1 MSNPYADTADA
12 YWNAGWR
19 GVLPLPHRRKK
30 LPPTG
35 YTGSTGTDPAYP
47 DVATWMQ
54 DGDRNICLRLP
65 AHVIGIDVDAYGD
78 KAGAFTLR
86 EREAEWGQL
95 PPTWRSTSRDDG
107 ISGIRLYR
115 IPVGL
120 AWPGEVGP
128 GIETVR
134 RDHRYV
140 VCAPSVHPD
149 TGDTYR
155 WIDPDGIV
163 AAHGVPDPDRLP
175 FLPDA
180 WVEGLTGGEMA
191 KEVRRNSLATD
202 AAMLWVAQ
210 RPDASGVP
218 CKRMDTACSASIA
231 DLRDHSAHQS
241 ALAGVARL
249 LRLADEGHSGVVPC
263 IVRLREAF
271 IAEVT
276 RHERIIL
283 EKHRRSE
290 SEATREWSD
299 MLVSGVNFVS
309 ADPANL
315 PVCDCDGLLTESI
328 VAAAN
333 PEPATAVAETAEP
346 DEPRS
351 KFPQMVDGATF
362 ILNAPEQPP
371 AVWGY
376 GESVV
381 WSEGESLTIVGPPG
395 VGKTT
400 LGGQVVKARIKGGA
414 VLGYGV
420 SPTSSKVLY
429 LAMDRPAQ
437 IARSLRRHFTEDDRE
452 ILAERLV
459 VWKGP
464 PPADV
469 AKNTSVLVS
478 LCKLAGADTLVVDSI
493 KDAAIGLS
501 NDEVGAAYNQA
512 RQLVLAA
519 GIQVMELH
527 HMVKRGPNG
536 SKPTQLADVYGST
549 WITSGAGSVLLIWGQ
564 PGDEV
569 VELLHLKQPA
579 NDIGPLMVEHDH
591 ANGTSQVWHGE
602 NGEHSP
608 LESLLLA
615 NRTNGLTA
623 AQAAAHLFHTDSPDA
638 NQKKKA
644 TRQLESLVA
653 EGKARKE
660 SGGRESG
667 RAAVWH
673 APNPVHNPGQ
683 GWTSGVDRGGHG
695 VDMEGGHNLDRGGH
709 SPTTGVDRGGHADL
723 DTPTPSLEGGLGSV
737 YPPADVHPCEVCGK
751 DTGSAGFIICSKCER
766 ERRQV

>member
-1 MSNPYADTADA
+1 MTSPYADTADA
-12 YWNAGWR
+12 YWRAGWR

-54 DGDRNICLRLP
+54 DGERNICLRMP

-107 ISGIRLYR
+107 VSGIRLYR

-163 AAHGVPDPDRLP
+163 AIRGVVPDPDRLP

-180 WVEGLTGGEMA
+180 WVEGLSGGELA
-191 KEVRRNSLATD
+191 KEAKRNSLATD

-218 CKRMDTACSASIA
+218 CKRMETACAASVA

-241 ALAGVARL
+241 ALAGAARL
-249 LRLADEGHSGVVPC
+249 LRLADEGHSGVVPS
-263 IVRLREAF
+263 IVRLREGF

-276 RHERIIL
+276 RAERVIL
-283 EKHRRSE
+283 KKQRRSAA
-290 SEATREWSD
+290 EAQREWSD
-299 MLVSGVNFVS
+299 ILVSGVNFVS

-315 PVCDCDGLLTESI
+315 PVCDCDGLLTEAI
-328 VAAAN
+328 VGDA
-333 PEPATAVAETAEP
+333 EPARDEP
-346 DEPRS
+346 ADPEEPRS

-371 AVWGY
+371 AVWGF
-376 GESVV
+376 GEAVV

-420 SPTSSKVLY
+420 APTTSKVLY

-437 IARSLRRHFTEDDRE
+437 IARSLRRHFTEDDRD

-478 LCKLAGADTLVVDSI
+478 LCKLAGADTVVVDSI

-579 NDIGPLMVEHDH
+579 NDIGPLMIEHDH
-591 ANGTSQVWHGE
+591 ARGTSTVWHGE

-608 LESLLLA
+608 LETLLRA
-615 NRTNGLTA
+615 NRTNGLTV
-623 AQAAAHLFHTDSPDA
+623 AQAAAHLFRTDSPDA

-644 TRQLESLVA
+644 VRQLEALVA
-653 EGKARKE
+653 AGRARKD
-660 SGGRESG
+660 SGGREAG
-667 RAAVWH
+667 RPAVWH
-673 APNPVHNPGQ
+673 AAESVDNCPE
-683 GWTSGVDRGGHG
+683 GWTFGVDRGGHG
-695 VDMEGGHNLDRGGH
+695 VDMGGGQNLDRGGH
-709 SPTTGVDRGGHADL
+709 SPTTGVDRPGRSDL
-723 DTPTPSLEGGLGSV
+723 DTPTPSLEGGLGGV
-737 YPPADVHPCEVCGK
+737 YPPPMSTCEDCGG
-751 DTGSAGFIICSKCER
+751 DTGSAGFKICATCER
-766 ERRQV
+766 KRRRS

>member
-564 PGDEV
+564 PGDMV
-569 VELLHLKQPA
+569 VEMLHLKQPA
-579 NDIGPLMVEHDH
+579 NDIGPLMIEHDH
-591 ANGTSQVWHGE
+591 ANGTSKVWHGE
-602 NGEHSP
+602 NGEHS
-608 LESLLLA
+608 LETQLA
-615 NRTNGLTA
+615 NAGPLGLTKR
-623 AQAAAHLFHTDSPDA
+623 AAAALIYGTDDPTENDQRKA
-638 NQKKKA
+638 AARLDDLVKRGAATFQK
-644 TRQLESLVA
+644 
-653 EGKARKE
+653 G
-660 SGGRESG
+660 GGRGHES
-667 RAAVWH
+667 RWFAADKPDNKPDM
-673 APNPVHNPGQ
+673 AEIGFGNGNPTGDA
-683 GWTSGVDRGGHG
+683 G
-695 VDMEGGHNLDRGGH
+695 
-709 SPTTGVDRGGHADL
+709 SPTINPTENPIKPDTAKPDQPTLSIRQGV
-723 DTPTPSLEGGLGSV
+723 GLGAAERRV
-737 YPPADVHPCEVCGK
+737 CFPCRECGD
-751 DTGSAGFIICSKCER
+751 DTGIAGFKICATCER
-766 ERRQV
+766 KRRQS